1 MDHERQGASDIK
13 EAIFKAE
20 VEAWARRIGVTP
32 REIRLRPMKR
42 KWASCTGRGRITFNT
57 ELLEKPA
64 RFRAEVIIHEL
75 LHLKNLRHGK
85 LFNALLKTYLAMVD
99 DDPNGGEN
107 TGICCL

>member
-1 MDHERQGASDIK
+1 MAYKQRSASEIK
-13 EAIFKAE
+13 EAVFRAE

-42 KWASCTGRGRITFNT
+42 KWASCTSRGCLTFNT

-75 LHLKNLRHGK
+75 LHLKSLKHGK
-85 LFNALLKTYLAMVD
+85 LFNALLKAYLAMVD
-99 DDPNGGEN
+99 DEN
-107 TGICCL
+107 DKE